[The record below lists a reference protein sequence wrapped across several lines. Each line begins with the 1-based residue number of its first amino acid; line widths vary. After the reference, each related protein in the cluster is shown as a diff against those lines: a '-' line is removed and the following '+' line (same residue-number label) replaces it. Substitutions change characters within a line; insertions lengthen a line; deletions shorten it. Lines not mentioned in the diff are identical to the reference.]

1 MPGGFSTKLSDAR
14 VGTPPGTTTIA
25 RPSPRP
31 PLILSAPHAPPRR
44 AGIAHG
50 GLGLRRRRGR
60 PRSRDGLPRSRVSP
74 HHVRPPRRGEIHAR
88 ARARGVPRRGR
99 SRRVP
104 RRARLP
110 RVLRRHRATPPR
122 DLHLHLRLHRP
133 PRVRP
138 RDVARRARGGVR
150 RARAP
155 PRDAFGRRSPAPPR
169 RRRRYLP
176 LRRHAVPVPPARAPP
191 RRGARPAVSLLRPG
205 RGVEAQRGP
214 RDARPAR
221 RLRQDGG
228 SDGTPGP
235 RQARVRAPRPRR
247 PDRTRARVG
256 ARPRGG
262 DDDEFVRRWFEGP
275 GSRGAARVGSR
286 RARVGGCGSSAGGR
300 RRDGGSAQGR
310 SGGERGERGA
320 RARPSHAQGHGRRD
334 ARDRGAC
341 GDSRSPGGEAATRAR
356 AASARLGEARRATLD
371 AARRAAR
378 AAEAATEAAEEG
390 EGGGRGRGASRW
402 GSRRRSSPR

>member
-286 RARVGGCGSSAGGR
+286 RARVGGCGSSAGGAPTR
-300 RRDGGSAQGR
+300 RRLSARKVRQR
-310 SGGERGERGA
+310 TRRRGA
-320 RARPSHAQGHGRRD
+320 RARPSHAQVMGVAMRAIAERAGTLVPRVERRRRARRRRARGSGRRGGRRSTRRD
-334 ARDRGAC
+334 APRGGGG
-341 GDSRSPGGEAATRAR
+341 GDGG
-356 AASARLGEARRATLD
+356 G
-371 AARRAAR
+371 
-378 AAEAATEAAEEG
+378 G
-390 EGGGRGRGASRW
+390 GGGREGGAGGASRW